1 MFQLKYFKS
10 TNNLVPTGWT
20 EVDDDK
26 SYSTLASRAPQIP
39 DDESV
44 PSTDRTESESDED
57 EDQNSNAFVATRM
70 NDESSDE
77 DELSGPTPVVS
88 STFQIFTPSLSSRR
102 DQKPSFVVYC

>member
-1 MFQLKYFKS
+1 M
-10 TNNLVPTGWT
+10 PTGWT
-20 EVDDDK
+20 DVDEEK
-26 SYSTLASRAPQIP
+26 TYPTLASRAPQIP

-57 EDQNSNAFVATRM
+57 EDQQNDVIGTTRM

-88 STFQIFTPSLSSRR
+88 SNISRVFSLLSTPDTGYSATLPSKFSSN
-102 DQKPSFVVYC
+102 

>member
-10 TNNLVPTGWT
+10 SNNLVPTGWT
-20 EVDDDK
+20 DVDEDK
-26 SYSTLASRAPQIP
+26 TYPTLASRAPHIP

-57 EDQNSNAFVATRM
+57 EDQHNSTTDTTRM

-88 STFQIFTPSLSSRR
+88 SKIEFMHLYPSHLPLSYFSWY
-102 DQKPSFVVYC
+102 FI